1 MRATRK
7 AINVSLN
14 LFVILNLQKPVSDET
29 CAKNTKQLLETSTEI
44 TDSNLERA
52 AKEVRS
58 ITNNNRDIKY
68 TGISFEYT

>member
-1 MRATRK
+1 M
-7 AINVSLN
+7 
-14 LFVILNLQKPVSDET
+14 
-29 CAKNTKQLLETSTEI
+29 KNTKQLLETSTKI